1 MVDVEPVEIDDPV
14 LVEGQ
19 PEWSPLS
26 TMIAT
31 ALRRADIDV
40 RPSVDGTVFTILS
53 IADFVTVI
61 RWCARLT
68 GSRFVPVTF
77 GDDGELAVTLR
88 TRTAS
93 VTLRAAGDGAVVL
106 RRCAAHAFHR
116 ASEVTALFDTAASID
131 LQTILRELG
140 SLDHLA
146 A

>member
-1 MVDVEPVEIDDPV
+1 MVDVESVEIDDPV
-14 LVEGQ
+14 LAKGR
-19 PEWSPLS
+19 PEYSPLS

-31 ALRRADIDV
+31 TLRRADIDV

-68 GSRFVPVTF
+68 GSRFVPVTL

-116 ASEVTALFDTAASID
+116 ASDATTFFDAAASID
-131 LQTILRELG
+131 LQAILRELG
-140 SLDHLA
+140 SLDYSA